1 MTTLPRLR
9 QGCEQGGLS
18 GGQDALLKRLQLCW
32 EQQEQA
38 ADEAVRTKRP
48 RCEEEALSG
57 QELSHGGF
65 SIFDGHGTSGPMH
78 SGSAEVSGGEEVR
91 VHDDDGY
98 DTDAEV
104 ISSHLRDMD
113 MAQFTVEQ
121 AVNLVR
127 ALGNDTAAAAGGT
140 VRAFERSIFV
150 RDLRY
155 TSDRLPARFCD
166 GRRLDDL
173 VADLRQGRIIASSAP
188 CLRLDAVR
196 FRGRSYCLNNRR
208 LWCLREYQRQVPHD
222 VRIQVRIY
230 ELGPVGRRF
239 VPARPGQA
247 SRSSVLQLSSVR
259 LPSTLRAPPAPPMP
273 ELPPAPP
280 MPDLR

>member
-1 MTTLPRLR
+1 MTTLPPLR
-9 QGCEQGGLS
+9 KRCEQGGLS
-18 GGQDALLKRLQLCW
+18 GGQDALLRRLQLCW
-32 EQQEQA
+32 KQQEELA
-38 ADEAVRTKRP
+38 ADEVSCAKRP
-48 RCEEEALSG
+48 RCEEDQDASYG
-57 QELSHGGF
+57 SA
-65 SIFDGHGTSGPMH
+65 SIPDGPGAVRPMH
-78 SGSAEVSGGEEVR
+78 STSTEGSGVEE

-113 MAQFTVEQ
+113 MVQFTAEQ
-121 AVNLVR
+121 ATNLVR
-127 ALGNDTAAAAGGT
+127 ALGKDASAAAECP
-140 VRAFERSIFV
+140 VRAYERSIFV

-155 TSDRLPARFCD
+155 TSDRLPARFRD

-173 VADLRQGRIIASSAP
+173 VADLQQCRIVASSAP

-222 VRIQVRIY
+222 VRIHVRVH

-239 VPARPGQA
+239 VPAGPGQA
-247 SRSSVLQLSSVR
+247 SRGSIAPLSSAR
-259 LPSTLRAPPAPPMP
+259 MPSTPRAPPAPPMP
-273 ELPPAPP
+273 ELPAAPP
-280 MPDLR
+280 MPALP